1 MIDTLPLWFAA
12 GGAIAAVY
20 GWLVLEF
27 RASARYWAERDAT
40 DPVVVTGSGVRRDSR
55 LYACTSVGG
64 VR

>member
-27 RASARYWAERDAT
+27 RASKRYWAERDAN

-55 LYACTSVGG
+55 PYACTSVGG

>member
-1 MIDTLPLWFAA
+1 MIDTLPLWFAI
-12 GGAIAAVY
+12 GGAVFALI

-27 RASARYWAERDAT
+27 RASAQYWAERDAT

-55 LYACTSVGG
+55 PYACSSVE